1 VTLIPSRK
9 VLLAFFSLSTI
20 AVGQIGTASI
30 SGTVTDASGS
40 VVAGVSVT
48 ATHVATGATHLAT
61 TNAAGFYTFPGLQI
75 GAYTVSA
82 EASGFKKTE
91 RTGIVLEVDDHPI
104 VNLSLEVGTITESI
118 EVQSS
123 AAMVDASSATVGDV
137 VSNAEILQLPLNGR
151 NAMSLVEL
159 TPNARSNT
167 SEPAGFADR
176 GFVVSSFS
184 VNGSPTGSNEM
195 IIDGTTNVN
204 PRQGDLNAN
213 LNADEVQEFKVQSGV
228 MSAEYNF
235 TLGGVINMV
244 TKSGTNGV
252 HGTLYEFLRNA
263 DLDSKDFFAVSVPA
277 LVYNQYG
284 GTVGGPIKKDKLFY
298 FGNLEQY
305 NYSYGTPIVASTP
318 TALEREGNF
327 SKFDTASGSLITM
340 YDPATTSPTATGYS
354 RTPFPGNI
362 IPASRLNPMAAT
374 VMTFYPLP
382 NATPSNAFT
391 QDNNYDINAP
401 AYQTQRQE
409 LVKIDYLLSA
419 KDTLSGRYILNDSK
433 SNNGGSAIFPNP
445 DFDYRYDNYSD
456 RNVNLSETHTF
467 SPTVINQFYFGLLR
481 NWFPSMSST
490 ENIGLGAEIGWPPNE
505 PFITAPTFTGLT
517 PFTTWAG
524 SRVSGGFLAM
534 VTGQLRDS
542 ITWIKGQHT
551 LKIGVEYRLSRYFD
565 DECQICTCQC
575 AFTSALTGNP
585 NAPSG
590 TGTGLASFLLG
601 DVASATIQVESGAS
615 YHNYTQGYYIQDDW
629 KVSPHL
635 TLNTGL
641 RWDYQQPPWEAHD
654 GGSTF
659 NPHLI
664 DNVDGVQLQGAMQY
678 QVSGPDGFG
687 KYMFTP
693 DYKNWAPRFG
703 FAYSPFANNKTVFRG
718 GYGIYYAYTMPFA
731 DNLGSLGF
739 HNNTTTYNP
748 PGNNTEY
755 PAFILGQSFPTPP
768 IQPLGAAL
776 GPALDLGSAV
786 SMDEPNG
793 RTPYIQEFTFT
804 IQHELP
810 KGWLAEAGFSG
821 SKGTHLRAGS
831 YNLDQMNPQYLSLG
845 NALNSE
851 VPNPYAGIVP
861 GPLGNPTI
869 TLQQALSPYPYYSQ
883 VLDQDTHLGSS
894 DYEALILSLEKR
906 FTSGLVLLSSYT
918 FSKSISDGVAGEAFN
933 GGTLQ
938 VQAPTNSTTT
948 GEVYQDGLYDL
959 RASRSIDSDD
969 TPYRWVTSLVYE
981 LPVGTGKRW
990 NPSDKFVKTL
1000 VGGWELNSVIS
1011 FEGGLPLLIS
1021 GANNFVATR
1030 PNSTGQG
1037 AKLANPTVQEWFNTQ
1052 VFVNPPDWTF
1062 GNVGPVLPNARTPGV
1077 NNVDFSVAKTTTIHE
1092 RWQLQIRG
1100 EAFNALNH
1108 PNFLP
1113 PNTTFVPGTNGLN
1126 SSSTFGEITSDR
1138 GPRVLQVAMKLIF

>member
-1 VTLIPSRK
+1 MTLFQSSK
-9 VLLAFFSLSTI
+9 VLLAFFSLSAI
-20 AVGQIGTASI
+20 ALGQIGTATI

-48 ATHVATGATHLAT
+48 AIHVATGSKHSATS
-61 TNAAGFYTFPGLQI
+61 NMEGFYTLPGLPI
-75 GAYTVSA
+75 GAYTISA

-91 RTGIVLEVDDHPI
+91 RTGIVLEVDDHPTA
-104 VNLSLEVGTITESI
+104 NLSLEVGTISESI

-123 AAMVDASSATVGDV
+123 AAMVDASSATVGNV
-137 VSNAEILQLPLNGR
+137 VSNAEIVELPLNGR
-151 NAMSLVEL
+151 NSMSLVEL

-167 SEPAGFADR
+167 SAPAGFADR

-184 VNGSPTGSNEM
+184 VNGSPTGSNEL
-195 IIDGTTNVN
+195 ILDGTTNVN

-235 TLGGVINMV
+235 TLGGVVNMV

-252 HGTLYEFLRNA
+252 HGTLYEFRRNN
-263 DLDSKDFFAVSVPA
+263 DLDAKDFFALTKSPYK
-277 LVYNQYG
+277 YNQYG
-284 GTVGGPIKKDKLFY
+284 GTVGGPIKKHKLFY
-298 FGNLEQY
+298 FGNFEQY
-305 NYSYGTPIVASTP
+305 NYHFASTLIAT
-318 TALEREGNF
+318 TATAAEREGDF
-327 SKFDTASGSLITM
+327 SAFKTASASLVTM
-340 YDPATTSPTATGYS
+340 YDPATTTPTATGYS
-354 RTPFPGNI
+354 RTPFADNI
-362 IPASRLNPMAAT
+362 IPASRLNPMAAK

-382 NATPSNAFT
+382 NIAPSNVFT
-391 QDNNYDINAP
+391 QANNYETNSP
-401 AYQTQRQE
+401 AAQSQRQE
-409 LVKIDYLLSA
+409 LVKFDYLLST
-419 KDTLSGRYILNDSK
+419 KDSLSGRYILNDSK
-433 SNNGGSAIFPNP
+433 TNNGGTAIFPNP
-445 DFDYRYDNYSD
+445 AFDYRYDNYSN

-467 SPTVINQFYFGLLR
+467 SPTVINQLYFGLLR
-481 NWFPSMSST
+481 NWFPSTSST
-490 ENIGLGAEIGWPPNE
+490 ENIGLGAEIGWPSNE

-517 PFTTWAG
+517 PFPTWAG

-534 VTGQLRDS
+534 ATGQVRDG
-542 ITWIKGQHT
+542 ITWIRGKHT
-551 LKIGVEYRLSRYFD
+551 VKLGVEYRLNRFFNN
-565 DECQICTCQC
+565 ECQICTCNC
-575 AFTSALTGNP
+575 AFTSTLTGNP
-585 NAPSG
+585 NTPSG
-590 TGTGLASFLLG
+590 TGAGLASFLLG
-601 DVASATIQVESGAS
+601 DVANATIQVESGAS

-629 KVSPHL
+629 KVSRHL
-635 TLNTGL
+635 TLNMGL
-641 RWDYQQPPWEAHD
+641 RWDYQQPPWEAHN

-693 DYKNWAPRFG
+693 DYRNWAPRFG

-739 HNNTTTYNP
+739 HNNNTTYNP
-748 PGNNTEY
+748 PGNNAEY

-768 IQPLGAAL
+768 VQPLGAAL

-786 SMDEPNG
+786 TMDEPAG
-793 RTPYIQEFTFT
+793 RTPYIQQFSFT

-810 KGWLAEAGFSG
+810 KGWLATVGFSG

-831 YNLDQMNPQYLSLG
+831 YNLDQLNPQYLSLG

-851 VPNPYAGIVP
+851 VPNPYSGIVP

-869 TLQQALSPYPYYSQ
+869 TLQQALTPYPYYSQ

-894 DYEALILSLEKR
+894 DYEALIMSIEKR

-918 FSKSISDGVAGEAFN
+918 FSKSISDGVTGEAFN

-948 GEVYQDGLYDL
+948 GEIYQDGLYNL
-959 RASRSIDSDD
+959 KASRSIDSDD
-969 TPYRWVTSLVYE
+969 TPYRWVSSLVYE
-981 LPVGTGKRW
+981 LPFGKGKRW
-990 NPSDKFVKTL
+990 NPSNKFWQTL
-1000 VGGWELNSVIS
+1000 VGGWQLNSVIS

-1030 PNSTGQG
+1030 PNSTGQSANLG
-1037 AKLANPTVQEWFNTQ
+1037 NPTIHEWFNTQ
-1052 VFVNPPDWTF
+1052 VFVNPPNWTF

-1077 NNVDFSVAKTTTIHE
+1077 DNVDFSVSKTTAIRE
-1092 RWQLQIRG
+1092 RWRLQIRG
-1100 EAFNALNH
+1100 EAFNGLNH

-1113 PNTTFVPGTNGLN
+1113 PNTAFVPGTNGLN
-1126 SSSTFGEITSDR
+1126 SSSTFGQITSDR
-1138 GPRVLQVAMKLIF
+1138 GPRVIQVATKIIF